1 MLCYNSYLILFK
13 NEFKG
18 WAKKV
23 TPKAILWTAMSYPL
37 PMDLVS
43 GGHPCCE
50 SSASCKN
57 QCSVIKWIIKE
68 TSHLAHAYPRLV
80 NPAWVRPFPLWM
92 HIFTHTR
99 LYPYPVPSSILPSS
113 LCSIYLFSWAAELER
128 KSLSY
133 SEICQSLTPHLGCL
147 PWCYISWLLP

>member
-1 MLCYNSYLILFK
+1 MSS
-13 NEFKG
+13 
-18 WAKKV
+18 KV
-23 TPKAILWTAMSYPL
+23 EPRRWLQRPILWTAMSYPL

-99 LYPYPVPSSILPSS
+99 LYPYPVPSSILTLLYLPLLLSCRARKEIFILQWDLPEPDTS
-113 LCSIYLFSWAAELER
+113 LGLPTVMLHFLAPALSCYFPQPKPHI
-128 KSLSY
+128 SL
-133 SEICQSLTPHLGCL
+133 L
-147 PWCYISWLLP
+147 